1 MKRIPFNQA
10 AHKLGAKLLSPYRG
24 GEQPYFLSDTNMF
37 FEHKNPTSDRRQQ
50 RITGQS
56 EDYEYKKPNDRVRK
70 DIVLHRIREG

>member
-24 GEQPYFLSDTNMF
+24 EQPYFLSDSNMF
-37 FEHKNPTSDRRQQ
+37 FEHKNPTSDKRQQ

-56 EDYEYKKPNDRVRK
+56 EDYEYNKPNDRVRK